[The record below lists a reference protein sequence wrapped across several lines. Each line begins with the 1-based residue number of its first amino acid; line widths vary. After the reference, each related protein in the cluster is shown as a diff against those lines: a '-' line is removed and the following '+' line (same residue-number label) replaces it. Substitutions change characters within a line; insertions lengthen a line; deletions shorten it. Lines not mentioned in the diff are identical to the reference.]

1 MKKWLVNKTIKLILH
16 ILLKIDC
23 SELEKIPAKGPLLV
37 VANHVNFLDAPVL
50 ITHLY
55 PRPTTGLV
63 KKETWD
69 DPLMAFL
76 FNTWEGIP
84 INRDAADFVAF
95 RKAREALKDDK
106 ILAMAPEGT
115 RTRDGHLIRGKPG
128 VAMLASQCDAPI
140 LPVAYYGHEHFEKNI
155 KKLKRTRMI
164 IRVGEP
170 FNISLNGHQKNKSTM
185 QAVSDAIMVEIAKL
199 LPEDYRGAYSR
210 LGEKSEGFIRYLN

>member
-1 MKKWLVNKTIKLILH
+1 MKKWLVNKTIKFILH
-16 ILLKIDC
+16 ILLKIEY

-69 DPLMAFL
+69 DPFMAFL

-84 INRDAADFVAF
+84 INRDVADFTAF
-95 RKAREALKDDK
+95 RKAKEALNDDK

-115 RTRDGHLIRGKPG
+115 RTKDGRLIRGKPG

-140 LPVAYYGHEHFEKNI
+140 LPMAYYGHEDFEKNI
-155 KKLKRTRMI
+155 KRLKRTKMV

-170 FNISLNGHQKNKSTM
+170 FHISLNGHQKNKSTM
-185 QAVSDAIMVEIAKL
+185 QTVTDAIMVEIAKL
-199 LPEDYRGAYSR
+199 LPERYRGEYAQVR
-210 LGEKSEGFIRYLN
+210 GNPEAFIRYLN